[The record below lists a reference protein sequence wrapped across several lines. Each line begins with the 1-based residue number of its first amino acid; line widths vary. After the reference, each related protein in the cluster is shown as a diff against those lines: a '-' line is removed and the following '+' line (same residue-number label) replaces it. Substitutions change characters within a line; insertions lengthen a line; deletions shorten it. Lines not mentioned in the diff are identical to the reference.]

1 MDMQQCTVYVRA
13 YKRKTL
19 AGKTYATIGDLADI
33 AAPPEVKVRIDSM
46 HIFDVPD
53 KENKGKYII
62 TIINLINEIW
72 KEYPKAD
79 VQSVGDPD
87 IVIDYLPK
95 PIRQNNIIEWI
106 KVIGVCII
114 VFAGATIAIM
124 TYNTD
129 VSLAKTFIIINRIF
143 TGEEVN
149 QPYLLTIP
157 YSLGIASGIII
168 FFNHIGFKKITDDP
182 TPMQVEMENYERDVE
197 DCEIKS
203 ITNKR
208 RGEP

>member
-19 AGKTYATIGDLADI
+19 DGKTYATIGDLADI
-33 AAPPEVKVRIDSM
+33 AAPPEVKVCIDSR
-46 HIFDVPD
+46 HIFDGPD

-62 TIINLINEIW
+62 TISNLINEIW

-95 PIRQNNIIEWI
+95 SIRQNSIIEWI